1 MPAGRGRSPR
11 EDGFT
16 LIELMIVIAI
26 IALLGAMVVP
36 AAESI
41 TGANARK
48 AAGELSAAMRALFD
62 TAALRHATCRL
73 VLDLDA
79 RTWSAECAPGAV
91 GAPPVDDDE
100 KTLAE
105 RFPGEA
111 DPEIKRLLA
120 ASQFGALSDRLVAKR
135 ELPGKVGFGPV
146 HVGGRRD
153 ALESGTVFVYFFPGG
168 RAQRAWVPVVD
179 GSNLYTVVGEPF
191 TGRARVVP
199 GKVEAKE

>member
-1 MPAGRGRSPR
+1 MPRRALH
-11 EDGFT
+11 GFT
-16 LIELMIVIAI
+16 LIELMVVIAI

-36 AAESI
+36 AMESI
-41 TGANARK
+41 TGVNARK
-48 AAGELSAAMRALFD
+48 AAGGLAGTMRYLFD

-79 RTWSAECAPGAV
+79 RTWSADCAPGAV

-105 RFPGEA
+105 RFPGET

-120 ASQFGALSDRLVAKR
+120 ASRFGALSDRLAKG
-135 ELPGKVGFGPV
+135 ELPGKATFGPV

-153 ALESGTVFVYFFPGG
+153 ALESGTVFIYFFPGG

-199 GKVEAKE
+199 GKVEVKE